1 MTPSHRIPPTLIIF
15 AALIALIVSW
25 LLPTS
30 NAQGQIQVTAA
41 DPMAAEQGT
50 INLNVKVTGKGFK
63 SGAVAKWFVTGTTN
77 PGGVTVNSTTFVSST
92 ELTANLTV
100 SDTATIANFDIQV
113 TNSDGRGGKGTEL
126 FAVTAKGHVACP
138 VKLPAPILGNCYS
151 LTAGCLDTTFG
162 TSGQVATQFSGIS
175 GGASSVLIQPDG
187 KIVGAGMISN
197 SDFIVARYNTN
208 GNVDNTFGA
217 TDPLNAS
224 ARLGYNTVS
233 FISGN
238 QFGKARLQSDGK
250 ILVSGYTMKPSGGTN
265 KAVMAVARFNSDGSL
280 DSGFGIGGKTTIEF
294 SSGANAADI
303 AIQSDGKIV
312 LVGFSY
318 FSLARLN
325 TDGSLDASFGVG
337 GMLTVNASNASGGI
351 SSAYAVAIQKVPALT
366 GEERI
371 VVGGY
376 AKNDIGTDFALMR
389 FNPDGTID
397 PTFGNSGRVITDF
410 FGFGDQIYDLAI
422 DANNRIVTVGFTY
435 IASDQC
441 GAYVEDVGIARY
453 LETGSL
459 DLSFNGTGL
468 QHVDFY
474 AGLDIGKEVAI
485 QSDGKIVMVGWARN
499 DGSTI
504 TNFGLARLNADGS
517 RDASFG
523 PRGDGVV
530 GTDFYSGQTH
540 YSYANAVALQSDGK
554 IVVGGSAEVC
564 TGNGKQAC
572 RSAVSNI
579 ALARY
584 WF

>member
-1 MTPSHRIPPTLIIF
+1 LIIL
-15 AALIALIVSW
+15 AGLLALIAVWFIPQSH
-25 LLPTS
+25 
-30 NAQGQIQVTAA
+30 AQGQVQVTAA

-63 SGAVAKWFVTGTTN
+63 NGANAKWFVTGTTN
-77 PGGVTVNSTTFVSST
+77 PGGVTVNSTNFVSST
-92 ELTANLTV
+92 ELSANITV
-100 SDTATIANFDIQV
+100 ADTATIANFDIQV

-126 FAVTAKGHVACP
+126 FAVTAKGHASCP
-138 VKLPAPILGNCYS
+138 VKSPAPILGNCYS
-151 LTAGCLDTTFG
+151 VSAGCLDTTFG

-175 GGASSVLIQPDG
+175 GGASSVLIQTDG

-208 GNVDNTFGA
+208 GSVDNTFGA
-217 TDPLNAS
+217 IDPLNPS

-238 QFGKARLQSDGK
+238 QFGKALLQPDGK
-250 ILVSGYTMKPSGGTN
+250 ILVSGNTLKPNGGSG
-265 KAVMAVARFNSDGSL
+265 KAVMVVARFNSDGSL
-280 DSGFGIGGKTTIEF
+280 DTGFGTGGKTTIEF
-294 SSGANAADI
+294 SSGANAESI

-312 LVGFSY
+312 LAGFSY

-325 TDGSLDASFGVG
+325 TDGSLDASFGIG
-337 GMLTVNASNASGGI
+337 GMLTLNASIASGGI
-351 SSAYAVAIQKVPALT
+351 SGAHAVAIQKVPALT

-371 VVGGY
+371 LVGGY
-376 AKNDIGTDFALMR
+376 ASTASTSWDFALMR
-389 FNPDGTID
+389 FKPDGTID
-397 PTFGNSGRVITDF
+397 PTFGNNGRMITDF
-410 FGFGDQIYDLAI
+410 FGFEDQVRDLAL
-422 DANNRIVTVGFTY
+422 DASNRIVAGGLTY

-441 GAYVEDVGIARY
+441 GAYVEDLGLARY
-453 LETGSL
+453 LENGSL

-499 DGSTI
+499 DGNTI
-504 TNFGLARLNADGS
+504 TNFGVVRLNADGS

-523 PRGDGVV
+523 PRGDGVI
-530 GTDFYSGQTH
+530 GTDFPSSQTH

-554 IVVGGSAEVC
+554 IVVGGTAEVC
-564 TGNGKQAC
+564 TGSGKQAC
-572 RSAVSNI
+572 RSAVSKI

-584 WF
+584 WY